1 MSKKQVWF
9 SLPAEY
15 SPDGS
20 GTGSETGPAF
30 SWHEF
35 SSLRE
40 SSKVTE
46 GSDLSQYNS
55 PPRSSL
61 SGQELSQYSLRP
73 SMEANPNSETV
84 STNESQDIST
94 SQQESTMSDGQYGYD
109 DANSTSSIHDSPH
122 EEAVSSAIM
131 EVSGELMLGK
141 FSPHGNRSGGS
152 ESSEL
157 SDDDVRRPSSG
168 GAIAKYPES
177 STGLSD
183 NDWNPYATESDT
195 NQTPRSP
202 RSTASDEQN
211 RVGFVSKATFSI
223 AQPKDSTTTVSMTTG
238 EVTVGDTKPERVVLS
253 DSDGR
258 VSDNLG
264 LNGRSG
270 AERLDILRYVMD
282 NDEKQ
287 RTERE
292 KDIAR
297 KEIRS
302 PEDDLKRESPDTARS
317 GYTEGSRSG
326 RVSTESGQ
334 SLDTLRRE
342 SSESARS
349 FHSGRQSAE
358 SGLSGRSSRSDL
370 DRSGESIFSGRQSAE
385 SQHSAQSG
393 RSRASQRS
401 SARSVGSDRSER
413 LDRLSD
419 AAGDSLKELMQFES
433 AQRAAPG
440 FEKKQTTE
448 MEETSTRVNRDG
460 SGDSVV
466 RTRLTARLEPYT
478 SPVRSSK
485 SPEPSSNVASSN
497 GYISVAE
504 RERLLSDSPDVS
516 QEIGRPKEERR
527 ETKYDRTPDAGL
539 ERNKPS
545 HSNTN
550 LPRFSESLPD
560 RSPSDISMK
569 RVASLFEETKRQ
581 VREAVAI
588 PRPEP
593 SGSEERFPLRERLT
607 WSAHEDSFKSYEKDE
622 LAEKSERKMEK
633 PRDPEVVRS
642 LTSEE
647 VARVL
652 GKYSEDDTS
661 RSAKTADKL
670 DKTKADDAILVS
682 AFDKVDDNHAE
693 VNDDIQ
699 RRSIRTH
706 DVLDGLRSE
715 EVSDDE
721 ISKRVKALLS
731 ETDHLGILRENGTN
745 GRGHEYIPRTID
757 YSRLQKDLQE
767 IQDSLH
773 DVPPPVAND
782 SIHVQRKN
790 LREGY
795 SGQAEDSLKDEPRSL
810 STTCTTTGGRES
822 GVSEY
827 GRRLVWD
834 HGADLEYD
842 EGYGGQFIGTMT
854 TTDTLSTK
862 LRGSSDTDTL
872 VVRPDSAAT
881 NDTDY
886 DAAELEGTK
895 TLTGSDITRA
905 EKLVEQV
912 MNRRAEGDLKES
924 VEDIIARYRNE
935 RKDLFD
941 RLQAPPVPKVVKD
954 VNEVELEYTKPAAKA
969 ERPILKDPDV
979 ALPDPQQKGTQNQQ
993 MNGTKQPG
1001 LAERV
1006 YKILTSE
1013 EGEVDNFHNPEEKGM
1028 AKKVYKILAND
1039 RPQEQVNG
1047 ILTETM
1053 ANEHEMLQKLVAKP
1067 KDDSS
1072 LDDSGLNG
1080 TSESFDIEDKD
1091 IRKQLEYSL
1100 FSSPGKG
1107 EKSDFTALREVT
1119 SAPYSAL
1126 SNAKSLLSTQMKKM
1140 SERNFDKSIEL
1151 RTPYRQAIDCY
1162 PVYGVERL
1170 VQKET
1175 EPREAWM
1182 PARRSTER
1190 SGQQD
1195 VEPREAPIPARRS
1208 AERSGQ
1214 EEAEHGEPREAW
1226 MPTRRSADTSR
1237 SGDRNKA
1244 LASDRFYLTDKDRTK
1259 RDFDGT
1265 QQRTRTFSDPF
1276 EVSPGRMA
1284 AGSDRFRGEGHTRS
1298 RSEEAGNVSDLSQ
1311 YSFVEPQYSP
1321 TERRMAQSPR
1331 SLRPATLGTPQHH
1344 RPQDNDKVV
1353 KKLDDRITNKQK
1365 EWSFECYTSVS
1376 DSSDPHRQSDSS
1388 DGNLWRYYGYQ
1399 LHDGSRDPENDL
1411 HVPKR
1416 PLSPTE
1422 NKRNRP
1428 VTNGMKQGELDFESP
1443 VKSLKYSRP
1452 SRSREK
1458 KPRNSKVN
1466 FQAEGHM
1473 SRSLPNYYPNQG
1485 FVEKVPISTDDV
1497 YELLTRSQAQEEKLA
1512 ELQKRLLGQQEISQ
1526 NSSSSSCQTP
1536 VRGQGEIRS
1545 HGNKAYPPVKTQEQ
1559 NSYNGMFM
1567 KKGYMKRD
1575 SSPSPTES
1583 DTSGSRKGAK
1593 LRPYRPAG
1601 TRDVYYT
1608 ESGEDNN
1615 ESGTTLES
1623 SHPGSDDAAPP
1634 YIPSQFLG
1642 SRRDEPVK
1650 HPIGIYGNKEKDALS
1665 TIDENSVKDEKEKA
1679 LSASGGSGKQGAGS
1693 DKHSTVTADTG
1704 YQTAT
1709 MRSRSPASLKDDHEP
1724 NSNGHN
1730 AGGLDRP
1737 GFKTREEYQRDFERR
1752 ERELKE
1758 LLSKRNPVETQRDSL
1773 GTSTRSDP
1781 GEVLNDPGSRW
1792 EYRQSDQM
1800 NEFHRLE
1807 PEPAYP
1813 EDRLRYS
1820 RSKSDTDLVALT
1832 PDESQ
1837 RYSSPMQPG
1846 VRFLEFSTQ
1855 HSPIFAHHDS
1865 ITYQTRGV
1873 PGGVPA
1879 DLPRVPIER
1888 EQGQA
1893 QLAQELPRVYDR
1905 RPVVTAPE
1913 LPRSDERRV
1922 TPTNTTDYPVRP
1934 LEPVEP
1940 PVQPLEPGS
1949 RSHVPR
1955 AADALGPV
1963 DLGADPRK
1971 MGNMRRT
1978 VTDTDRAKSPLN
1990 VRQKEMEVE
1999 LEKLNKQLSDQVNE
2013 IQEKR
2018 TDENFE
2024 DNFPPSKK
2032 AQALREVLEQEYM
2045 DNLPPNINDM
2055 WTRFKERKEQ
2065 SVSESSLNSTRLDAL
2080 SGLLQNP
2087 THHDVNSFVREKKE
2101 LTEKHKMEEREK
2113 GEKFH
2118 EEKLKEKELE
2128 RKAAAEKAAQLRN
2141 FRRQEM
2147 KNRHGLSEEESNGS
2161 YSEILIENE
2170 RKREERRKKDETRR
2184 ERRERKEGRAKSPSK
2199 KVSEPSVEERRKD
2212 RSRKTK
2218 DEGSVTDIR
2227 ARNGSNRHSDTMDT
2241 LFSIP
2246 EDASFEQ
2253 SPTKAESQ
2261 MRSRQRRQRHVI
2273 DPLMK
2278 KLRDKIKMQR
2288 DKIDKERRK
2297 ELQRVEKLKKLEM
2310 LLNAKT
2316 KGKLSDKAI
2325 DVELCDVSS
2334 TTSVSRTE
2342 SSRMSD
2348 STLAGLSTAVESD
2361 VSSHGSTT
2369 LKDSTIDSAIKLQV
2383 KRYPAEEYRK
2393 THYVDSDT
2401 PESSDFSN
2409 IVVERVPERKSERKN
2424 KERKSSSKGKKTKV
2438 DEFGNK
2444 IRKEKKDKRRK
2455 DVFGVEFTEK
2465 DIAKQI
2471 KRYENYMTPERERLM
2486 RVENYLSPQ
2495 RQGRMRDA
2503 STMYPSPVTVSPPSR
2518 RRRREVLMKSEAIQ
2532 TSPALRSS
2540 SPSHAYDEVP
2550 VAPVPYMS
2558 RKSGKTSRRRTSPS
2572 PTRSAQ
2578 TSFSASPPRKTSRSP
2593 SARKTSTSPAS
2604 RRRFSPPITRRQ
2616 AQSPIWKPESET
2628 TPPHNSMF
2636 TPEGDENTAPD
2647 TKQKR
2652 EAESWFIPMKPSQ
2665 PWRQPLKERQAFSV
2679 RQEAWEPKSVS
2690 QSTWKDI
2697 IHGDI
2702 LKDKGDPNDI
2712 SRDTKFDLD
2721 PEGQP
2726 VGEDETFTDSEEEA
2740 DISRSKPL
2748 SKMSLQEAFQARRGN
2763 IISRL
2768 RERQKRLN
2776 LAAEQ
2781 RKMEVFLQM
2790 ERDRL
2795 FQEERKKEANPD
2807 AHPYSDNLHK
2817 PTRRVISKEEMKEMT
2832 KKRYKKLP
2840 EVIEQQKMKKR
2851 QDEYSLNRVKARL
2864 FNRKIQ
2870 KKILVKAEKWGR

>member
-1365 EWSFECYTSVS
+1365 
-1376 DSSDPHRQSDSS
+1376 D
-1388 DGNLWRYYGYQ
+1388 
-1399 LHDGSRDPENDL
+1399 
-1411 HVPKR
+1411 
-1416 PLSPTE
+1416 
-1422 NKRNRP
+1422 
-1428 VTNGMKQGELDFESP
+1428 
-1443 VKSLKYSRP
+1443 
-1452 SRSREK
+1452 
-1458 KPRNSKVN
+1458 
-1466 FQAEGHM
+1466 
-1473 SRSLPNYYPNQG
+1473 
-1485 FVEKVPISTDDV
+1485 
-1497 YELLTRSQAQEEKLA
+1497 
-1512 ELQKRLLGQQEISQ
+1512 
-1526 NSSSSSCQTP
+1526 
-1536 VRGQGEIRS
+1536 
-1545 HGNKAYPPVKTQEQ
+1545 
-1559 NSYNGMFM
+1559 
-1567 KKGYMKRD
+1567 MKRD